1 MTEKEELLKKL
12 IEIVIID
19 INERAKNLHVEF
31 QKSYQEQEMDDDEL
45 EEILK
50 SAQKVREEMQGF
62 IDKIDNVREVKE
74 IIGIFK
80 SFS

>member
-12 IEIVIID
+12 IEINIID

-50 SAQKVREEMQGF
+50 SAQKIREEMQGF
-62 IDKIDNVREVKE
+62 INKIDNVREVKE